1 MTNHSPHTIII
12 GAGLTGL
19 TAAYSLQQKG
29 VDVLVLEKENR
40 IGGQIHTFHEDG
52 FTFESGPNTGIIAHP
67 EVAELF
73 SLLKPF
79 GCSLVTARAEAK
91 QRWIWKNGCFHTLP
105 VGLKNSIRT
114 TLFTW
119 KDKLRILGEPFR
131 PKGTDP
137 DESISDLVRRRLGI
151 SYERY
156 AVDPFISGVY
166 AGDPER
172 LVTRFALPK
181 LYNLEHTYGSFIK
194 GAIAKM
200 RQTKS
205 DRDRL
210 ATREVFSAEGG
221 LQALIDALGNAIG
234 DKHMVTD
241 ARDVRVLPAE
251 KGFAVTYQAADDTCL
266 RLHCQQVI
274 TTVGAY
280 ALPALLPF
288 VAKEQMQHLANLH
301 YAPVVQVSVGFKD
314 VNGIR
319 QNAFGGLIPSCEQ
332 RHILGIL
339 FPSSCFSGRAPEAGA
354 VYSVFLGGVRHP
366 EVIHKSDADIIRIV
380 LNELH
385 QMLSFPVDKYPDLI
399 RIFRHPHAIPQY
411 EQSSGRRF
419 DTIEQLQHQ
428 YSGLVIAGNLRNGI
442 GMADRIKQGM
452 TL

>member
-119 KDKLRILGEPFR
+119 KDKLRILREPFR

-137 DESISDLVRRRLGI
+137 NESISDLVRRRLGV

-200 RQTKS
+200 RQPKS

-234 DKHMVTD
+234 HKHMVTD

-251 KGFAVTYQAADDTCL
+251 KGFAVTYHAADDTCL

-288 VAKEQMQHLANLH
+288 VAKEQMQHLVNLH

-314 VNGIR
+314 VDGIR

-332 RHILGIL
+332 RDILGIL

-385 QMLSFPVDKYPDLI
+385 QMLSFPVDKYPELI

-411 EQSSGRRF
+411 EQSSGNRF

-428 YSGLVIAGNLRNGI
+428 YPGLVIAGNLRNGI